1 MLERKK
7 SENETT
13 YGAGRRQ
20 RNIEVTP
27 APIKRIFTDDD
38 FAGVEFTE
46 EAELT
51 PEEQL
56 EADFADCEWLEPK
69 PRIRISTTKEE
80 CDDFDGLEAD
90 TEENATHR
98 DTGESI
104 VEMLKREKLQYIAD
118 EKEEEDMTAE
128 EYEKLF
134 DDEDF
139 SLHLESDEEAN
150 KAYFSESFAEEI
162 PDEGIEIILSSE
174 EIEEDDAEVDFSD
187 IEVDD
192 EYAEESEYDDE
203 EESCDLDELEDDI
216 EEEVAQIALSTGND
230 TSAVDDD
237 DFWEDDVVDFSA
249 LFPEIDTEQGLFHP
263 KDYLQPLD
271 FEMNANPEDPV
282 FQTKQFEA
290 YGIDE
295 DKNGFILN
303 SNIFAKTMSKKIY
316 AKKFNKT
323 FFFYNRMKGVYEPIS
338 TDDFQ
343 TIAKT
348 VLDDM
353 DVHIWKSSTE
363 KQYSTAFQREIMRQ
377 SVVQCNARYIAFRN
391 GTLDLAQMKLIPHFP
406 EPFITNYLDYNYEP
420 EATCP
425 LWEETLDIIFHGD
438 KDVVESFREMVG
450 SFLLHGEDWQRDKLF
465 ILLGNGANGK
475 SLCTRVIKH
484 VLTDNNCSAQTFAQI
499 SSRFGLAPIYDKF
512 LNISSENEQVI
523 KDSSVFKAL
532 TSGDDISIEF
542 KYKDAYRAVPY
553 VKLVCATNHMPTFC
567 DHSDGMIRRLHIFDF
582 DIRFVDIKENRPL
595 APNEHPVDR
604 GLLKKLKA
612 ERAGILNWAL
622 VGTERLMQNNKEF
635 SMPEAIKKHN
645 NQFALEANPVKCFF
659 DSCVKRKEG
668 GRVETPKVF
677 SYYQQWLKLHQI
689 ENTHFSNRQAF
700 HKEFKNLLRTFLG
713 CNPNDKLTLQAD
725 GADRYRDIEIDV
737 SLPLVIPD
745 FF

>member
-1 MLERKK
+1 MYYDEEFEQSHGLEPVPNFNTPEVFTSRRKRKK
-7 SENETT
+7 VSEVPQPQNLYLCNVDNE
-13 YGAGRRQ
+13 R
-20 RNIEVTP
+20 
-27 APIKRIFTDDD
+27 
-38 FAGVEFTE
+38 
-46 EAELT
+46 EAR
-51 PEEQL
+51 
-56 EADFADCEWLEPK
+56 EAYF
-69 PRIRISTTKEE
+69 
-80 CDDFDGLEAD
+80 F
-90 TEENATHR
+90 
-98 DTGESI
+98 ESS
-104 VEMLKREKLQYIAD
+104 
-118 EKEEEDMTAE
+118 AE
-128 EYEKLF
+128 EYGV
-134 DDEDF
+134 
-139 SLHLESDEEAN
+139 
-150 KAYFSESFAEEI
+150 EEI
-162 PDEGIEIILSSE
+162 PDERIEIVLSPEDFAE
-174 EIEEDDAEVDFSD
+174 ELEIDFSD
-187 IEVDD
+187 IEDD
-192 EYAEESEYDDE
+192 DDDTEETEYDDEEFDLEDDDEIFFDLDNAE

-216 EEEVAQIALSTGND
+216 EEVVGQVAFPTDNN
-230 TSAVDDD
+230 TSAVDD

-282 FQTKQFEA
+282 FQQKQFEA
-290 YGIDE
+290 YGIVE
-295 DKNGFILN
+295 DKERLILN
-303 SNIFAKTMSKKIY
+303 ANIFAKTMSKKIY
-316 AKKFNKT
+316 AKKFNKA
-323 FFFYNRMKGVYEPIS
+323 FFFYNHMKGVYEPVIL
-338 TDDFQ
+338 DDFQ

-348 VLDDM
+348 VLDDI

-377 SVVQCNARYIAFRN
+377 DIVPCNARYIAFRN

-406 EPFITNYLDYNYEP
+406 KPFITNYLDYNYEP

-425 LWEETLDIIFHGD
+425 QWEETLDIIFHGD

-595 APNEHPVDR
+595 APNEYPVDR

-677 SYYQQWLKLHQI
+677 SYYQQWLRLYQI
-689 ENTHFSNRQAF
+689 ENTHFSNKQTF
-700 HKEFKNLLRTFLG
+700 HKEFKNLLRTFIG
-713 CNPNDKLTLQAD
+713 CNPNDKLTLQAN
-725 GADRYRDIEIDV
+725 GTDRYRDIEIDV